1 MSNKSIAKRKSV
13 EDVPA
18 SARDRRAY
26 CHTPSD
32 RSNVFSDSAMMIREY
47 CHTPIQ
53 IKAKFIYN
61 HLISSEI
68 NRASG
73 YNSCNPA
80 LTASAAMPATWGK
93 VMPTRIY
100 NRGAVADP
108 AAISSGCNVNRFG
121 ASPANRPSDSRLIAH
136 NYRLLPHLLSH
147 ILLPDDDPTPLPGS
161 NIIWRLTHR
170 LLMQFLVAKILHH
183 HCFLYL

>member
-1 MSNKSIAKRKSV
+1 MAQPAEARITLHVSASKMSNKSIAKRKSV

-18 SARDRRAY
+18 SARDLRAY

-32 RSNVFSDSAMMIREY
+32 RSNVFSDSTMMIREY

-108 AAISSGCNVNRFG
+108 AAISSGCNVNRLG
-121 ASPANRPSDSRLIAH
+121 TQNDYPLDSAYTILIRLDLFAV
-136 NYRLLPHLLSH
+136 L
-147 ILLPDDDPTPLPGS
+147 ILI
-161 NIIWRLTHR
+161 N
-170 LLMQFLVAKILHH
+170 VAM
-183 HCFLYL
+183 

>member
-1 MSNKSIAKRKSV
+1 
-13 EDVPA
+13 
-18 SARDRRAY
+18 
-26 CHTPSD
+26 
-32 RSNVFSDSAMMIREY
+32 
-47 CHTPIQ
+47 
-53 IKAKFIYN
+53 
-61 HLISSEI
+61 
-68 NRASG
+68 
-73 YNSCNPA
+73 
-80 LTASAAMPATWGK
+80 
-93 VMPTRIY
+93 MPTRIY

-147 ILLPDDDPTPLPGS
+147 ILLPDNDPTPLPGS

-183 HCFLYL
+183 HCFFIPLTRKVARKSVIIHQKVARKSVTNHQKVARKSVKHLIFNNINQAYHSFISDIAHWRVDKS

>member
-1 MSNKSIAKRKSV
+1 MTRYRHKNYSNRLPISRQRRGRNRGATHLSA
-13 EDVPA
+13 A
-18 SARDRRAY
+18 SARDLRAY

-32 RSNVFSDSAMMIREY
+32 RSNVFSDSTMMIREY
-47 CHTPIQ
+47 CDTPIQ

-93 VMPTRIY
+93 GNAHTNPQ
-100 NRGAVADP
+100 P
-108 AAISSGCNVNRFG
+108 WSGC
-121 ASPANRPSDSRLIAH
+121 RPSSD
-136 NYRLLPHLLSH
+136 
-147 ILLPDDDPTPLPGS
+147 
-161 NIIWRLTHR
+161 
-170 LLMQFLVAKILHH
+170 K
-183 HCFLYL
+183 